1 MNTNS
6 KEIFMYG
13 LAAAVVLLVFAVIAV
28 LMFRVTPPENSELL
42 YTAIGLALG
51 WGTNVIGY
59 FFGSSKS
66 SADKNEIIDNQNNP
80 PGK

>member
-80 PGK
+80 QGK

>member
-1 MNTNS
+1 MNTNY
-6 KEIFMYG
+6 KEIFMYA

-66 SADKNEIIDNQNNP
+66 SADKTDIINDQSNI
-80 PGK
+80 KE